1 MEIKATVI
9 IPTYNEEKFVEKCL
23 RSLCDQTVSR
33 EKYEIIIV
41 DGYSTDRTREI
52 AAKYADKVI
61 YQISKG
67 VGGARNDG
75 AREAKGRILVFTD
88 ADVVFPKNWL
98 ERIISYFEKDDDI
111 IAVCG
116 PDEPLEHSGKLLAL
130 YKLING
136 FSKVLYKIGIVGT
149 RGTNTAVRKDIFFK
163 IGGYTD
169 YPLCDDV
176 ELGLR
181 LKKLG
186 KVVYDNKIKVK
197 MSARRF
203 NKYGA
208 LNVLKEWIK
217 GDIMLLIGKRT
228 IGSYA

>member
-1 MEIKATVI
+1 MKPLVSVI
-9 IPTYNEEKFVEKCL
+9 APIYNEKKTLEINIEKIRTAL
-23 RSLCDQTVSR
+23 ADYSH
-33 EKYEIIIV
+33 EIIIV

-98 ERIISYFEKDDDI
+98 ERIISYFEKDDDL

-136 FSKVLYKIGIVGT
+136 FSKILYKIGIVGT
-149 RGTNTAVRKDIFFK
+149 RGTNTAVRKDGFFN
-163 IGGYTD
+163 IGG
-169 YPLCDDV
+169 
-176 ELGLR
+176 
-181 LKKLG
+181 
-186 KVVYDNKIKVK
+186 
-197 MSARRF
+197 
-203 NKYGA
+203 
-208 LNVLKEWIK
+208 
-217 GDIMLLIGKRT
+217 
-228 IGSYA
+228 